1 MKYTNSAKSW
11 RINEDGSLRV
21 TCTVLAQGIFKYL
34 PSESPDGAEVHS
46 DGMVYHYIPKSAFTL
61 EALASLEGVPVT
73 AENHLWR
80 DTKNTFVDGNT
91 VGTVAGTPEVFSDY
105 VLADVVVRD
114 EATIEAIKRGD
125 LVEVSAGYDATCT
138 LEHGLFAGESYE
150 VVQDNIRFNH
160 LTFLP
165 KGQGRCG
172 EFVKII
178 NSEDNMKE
186 KVIQKQFGN
195 KSLNF
200 KFTNEADADEALK
213 LADETQNY
221 SAEEVSKAMETVKL
235 LTEEKEKLQADLDEA
250 LKVLEQQKELLEK
263 LTSEEAQ
270 TRLAEEAMEQIEHEE
285 HILDEMSV
293 SEKEEVQKELAN
305 CKSFYDRR
313 KLLVCNRLKVSATEL
328 SGKTKEFFDGAF
340 AALSK
345 APARVK
351 TVENKANSNMLTNSY
366 KENLTNL
373 QRILKASGK
382 KRSN

>member
-1 MKYTNSAKSW
+1 MKCTNSVKGW

-21 TCTVLAQGIFKYL
+21 TCSVLAHGVFKYL

-46 DGMVYHYIPKSAFTL
+46 DGMVYHYIPKTAFTL

-73 AENHLWR
+73 AENHIWR
-80 DTKNTFVDGNT
+80 NTKNTFADGNT
-91 VGTVAGTPEVFSDY
+91 VGTVAGTPEVFADFI
-105 VLADVVVRD
+105 LADVVVRD
-114 EATIEAIKRGD
+114 EDTIAAIKCGD

-138 LEHGLFAGESYE
+138 LESGLFAGESYS
-150 VVQDNIRFNH
+150 VVQNNVRFNH

-178 NSEDNMKE
+178 NSEDVMKE

-195 KSLNF
+195 KSISF

-213 LADETQNY
+213 LVDETQNY
-221 SAEEVSKAMETVKL
+221 SAEEVSKAMETVKQ
-235 LTEEKEKLQADLDEA
+235 LTEEKEKLQSDLDEA

-270 TRLAEEAMEQIEHEE
+270 TRLAEEALLQIEHEDN
-285 HILDEMSV
+285 ILDGMSV
-293 SEKEEVQKELAN
+293 AEKEEVQKELAN
-305 CKSFYDRR
+305 CKSFYERR
-313 KLLVCNRLKVSATEL
+313 KLLVCNRLKVPAAEL

-340 AALSK
+340 EVLSK
-345 APARVK
+345 VPARVK
-351 TVENKANSNMLTNSY
+351 TVENKSNNTVLTNSY

-373 QRILKASGK
+373 QRILKTSGK

>member
-1 MKYTNSAKSW
+1 MKYNNAVKSW

-21 TCTVLAQGIFKYL
+21 TCTVLAQGIFRYL
-34 PSESPDGAEVHS
+34 PSESPEGAEVNS
-46 DGMVYHYIPKSAFTL
+46 DGMVYQFIPKTAFTL

-80 DTKNTFVDGNT
+80 DAKNTFVDGNT

-105 VLADVVVRD
+105 ILADVVVRD
-114 EATIEAIKRGD
+114 VDTIEAIKRGD
-125 LVEVSAGYDATCT
+125 LVEVSAGYDATCR
-138 LEHGLFAGESYE
+138 LEEGLFAGEQYS

-178 NSEDNMKE
+178 NSEVPMKE

-195 KSLNF
+195 KSISF
-200 KFTNEADADEALK
+200 KFTNEDDADEALK
-213 LADETQNY
+213 LAEETQTY
-221 SAEEVSKAMETVKL
+221 SAEEVAKAMETVKQ

-270 TRLAEEAMEQIEHEE
+270 TRLAEEAMEQIEAEE
-285 HILDEMSV
+285 SILDGMSV
-293 SEKEEVQKELAN
+293 SEKEEVQKELSN
-305 CKSFYDRR
+305 CKSFYERR
-313 KLLVCNRLKVSATEL
+313 KHLVCNRLKMPEAAASV
-328 SGKTKEFFDGAF
+328 KTKEFFDGAF
-340 AALSK
+340 EALSSAAK
-345 APARVK
+345 PVKSVESSTAR
-351 TVENKANSNMLTNSY
+351 NSLTNSY

-373 QRILKASGK
+373 QRILKSGK
-382 KRSN
+382 KERN